1 MQKSVLRI
9 LLISCCLMICGCAV
23 YQPPNVNPIEN
34 TISEFPN
41 PYFSDTS
48 KDYVYKANMEIYGRN
63 LGGIVVVK
71 MINKDTH
78 RAVFTTDFGN
88 KLLDFELTKDSF
100 VLNFAADG
108 MDNKRLLKI
117 LENDFRYLLQT
128 VFPLDQTFEG
138 DKHLVYSSVQNKGEL
153 YLFKDKENNELQKMI
168 FAQKS
173 KERIT
178 FEFQNKKD
186 KLATQIGI
194 IHHNIPFRLQLN
206 RL

>member
-9 LLISCCLMICGCAV
+9 LLISLTLIWTGCGV
-23 YQPPNVNPIEN
+23 YQPEN
-34 TISEFPN
+34 AELTTTTISEYDN
-41 PYFSDTS
+41 LYFSDTS

-63 LGGIVVVK
+63 LGGIVVVQK
-71 MINKDTH
+71 INKGTH
-78 RAVFTTDFGN
+78 RTVFTTDFGN

-128 VFPLDQTFEG
+128 VFPLDQAFEG
-138 DKHLVYSSVQNKGEL
+138 NKHLVYSSVQNKGKL
-153 YLFKDKENNELQKMI
+153 YLFQDKENNELQKMI

-194 IHHNIPFRLQLN
+194 I
-206 RL
+206 